1 MDSMRKWLEGY
12 ERSKRLREPNPDWV
26 STRFD
31 LQNTPW
37 QELQK
42 IYLPEV
48 KMCLGPACS
57 ALKRNWLKYKIT
69 SGNGVDSRRDIAWTI
84 NKLQA
89 AIGLEL
95 SQFEELAEQGIF
107 YNEDEEDQ
115 QEDEMFQ
122 CFRSLLDA
130 LKDETEEKEL
140 QKEEEIENDDWW
152 IS

>member
-1 MDSMRKWLEGY
+1 MACGDGLKVMKN
-12 ERSKRLREPNPDWV
+12 SKRLKEPNPDWV
-26 STRFD
+26 STKFD

-69 SGNGVDSRRDIAWTI
+69 SDNGIDSRRNISWTI

-89 AIGLEL
+89 AIGLERSRFL
-95 SQFEELAEQGIF
+95 ELEEQGIF
-107 YNEDEEDQ
+107 YDEEDQ
-115 QEDEMFQ
+115 QEDDKQWMT
-122 CFRSLLDA
+122 A
-130 LKDETEEKEL
+130 EEKEL
-140 QKEEEIENDDWW
+140 QKEEEIENDNWW